1 MVLNHYAPNRR
12 DTGSTSPRSVG
23 EVALIRHTISHYSP
37 VLIAPLSNQL
47 PRAGVQK
54 KKSAWRLVVAT
65 LRYLAFGSRAGPPVS
80 IKLDGL
86 LIREMEGE
94 PREGLELHR
103 GARPEP
109 SGRSSD
115 AR

>member
-1 MVLNHYAPNRR
+1 MASGSSPKKLGRSGVPGGHCMMVLNHYAPNRR

-80 IKLDGL
+80 IK
-86 LIREMEGE
+86 
-94 PREGLELHR
+94 
-103 GARPEP
+103 
-109 SGRSSD
+109 
-115 AR
+115 